1 MYKWNEEKNAILK
14 STRGFSF
21 EEVVAIMS
29 EEGVLDNYKHPDQYI
44 YEELEILE
52 AIESDKIT
60 SVDFD
65 NEEIKKLSKE
75 TLAYLKQKKQISI
88 NMKQSDLDF
97 IRQRANDIGISY
109 QNIIQALVHNYA
121 TGKLKLTI

>member
-1 MYKWNEEKNAILK
+1 MKY
-14 STRGFSF
+14 
-21 EEVVAIMS
+21 
-29 EEGVLDNYKHPDQYI
+29 DH
-44 YEELEILE
+44 EELEILE

-121 TGKLKLTI
+121 TGKLTLTI

>member
-1 MYKWNEEKNAILK
+1 MKY
-14 STRGFSF
+14 
-21 EEVVAIMS
+21 
-29 EEGVLDNYKHPDQYI
+29 DH
-44 YEELEILE
+44 EELEILE